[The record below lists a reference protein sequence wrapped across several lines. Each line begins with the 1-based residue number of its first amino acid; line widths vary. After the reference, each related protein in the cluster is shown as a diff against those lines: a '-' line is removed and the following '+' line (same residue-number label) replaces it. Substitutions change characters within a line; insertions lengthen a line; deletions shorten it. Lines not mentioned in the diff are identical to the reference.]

1 MTRFSALSMHC
12 LNYGITS
19 VVLDA
24 SLQGYSSL
32 QRCATSIK
40 NKNLKGVGIDMVQNW
55 RAANLSC
62 VYAPYQYLVPSDTS
76 IKRRE
81 TLSVGL
87 SG

>member
-1 MTRFSALSMHC
+1 
-12 LNYGITS
+12 
-19 VVLDA
+19 
-24 SLQGYSSL
+24 
-32 QRCATSIK
+32 
-40 NKNLKGVGIDMVQNW
+40 VGIDMVQNW